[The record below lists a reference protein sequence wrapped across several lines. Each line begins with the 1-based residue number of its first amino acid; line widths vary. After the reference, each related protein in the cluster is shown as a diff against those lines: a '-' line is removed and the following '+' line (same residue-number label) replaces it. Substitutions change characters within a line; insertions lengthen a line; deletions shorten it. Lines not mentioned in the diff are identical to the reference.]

1 LGSSGLRARA
11 IFTTAETSHS
21 IPIARRED
29 DMRLGMFMMPVHP
42 PGRTFWST
50 LEEDSEK
57 SVLADALGFDE
68 LWLGEHFSATT
79 EPIPSPM
86 MFFAGLLPRA
96 KNITFGTAVINLP
109 NHHPA
114 IVAAEAAQFD
124 HMSKGRFML
133 GVGPGGLVSDFEL
146 FNTPDVHAR
155 NRMVIEAVDFIQR
168 IWSQDPPYDL
178 QGEFWQIRLKD
189 GIIPELGVG
198 FMPKPYQTPGPPISI
213 SLASPS
219 SSSARTAALK
229 GWGMISANIIPTY
242 AVASHWDVYCK
253 ACGEAGIPASGEN
266 WRVARNVLVAP
277 SDSEAHDRVFVEQG
291 SNRYFYTYLRAVL
304 SRVGLLVILK
314 PRPDM
319 PDEQAT
325 VDAITRECVTYGSP
339 KAVLDKLVAFRE
351 RVGPFGTLLMTG
363 LDWGGPNAAWER
375 ESMRLLAQEVM
386 PKFRQHVLARAAE

>member
-1 LGSSGLRARA
+1 
-11 IFTTAETSHS
+11 
-21 IPIARRED
+21 
-29 DMRLGMFMMPVHP
+29 MRLGMFMMPVHP

-86 MFFAGLLPRA
+86 MFFASLLPHT

-114 IVAAEAAQFD
+114 IVAAETAQFD

-146 FNTPDVHAR
+146 FNNPDVHAR
-155 NRMVIEAVDFIQR
+155 NRMVIEAVDFMQR

-178 QGEFWQIRLKD
+178 QGEFWQVRLKD

-213 SLASPS
+213 SLASPN

-277 SDSEAHDRVFVEQG
+277 SDSEAHDRVFGEQG
-291 SNRYFYTYLRAVL
+291 SNRYFYTYLRTVL

-339 KAVLDKLVAFRE
+339 NAVLDKLVAFRE

-363 LDWGGPNAAWER
+363 LDWGGPNADWER